1 MIIKILV
8 MKKYRKL
15 KKEVLGILNSELPE
29 NLYYHG
35 IHHTVDALNVCD
47 LYIEEEK
54 IIEEDAYLLKVGVL
68 MHDIGFTVSVENHE
82 ILSVEM
88 AVLLMGKYN
97 FDPDDI
103 EKVKELI
110 MATQIPQNPINHLE
124 EIICD
129 VDLDYLG
136 RPDFYV
142 ISDQLFNELSA
153 YDKIENKLEWNKIQ
167 IKFLESHKFHTDFA
181 RKYRRPQKEKRIVE
195 LKGLIKHNYF

>member
-1 MIIKILV
+1 
-8 MKKYRKL
+8 MKGYKKL
-15 KKEVLGILNSELPE
+15 KKEVLNILKTKLPE

-35 IHHTVDALNVCD
+35 IDHTIEALNVCEI
-47 LYIEEEK
+47 YISEEK
-54 IIEEDAYLLKVGVL
+54 INNDDADLLRVGVL

-82 ILSVEM
+82 LRGVELATILM
-88 AVLLMGKYN
+88 AKYK
-97 FDPDDI
+97 FVPHDI
-103 EKVKELI
+103 EKVTELI
-110 MATQIPQNPINHLE
+110 MATQIPQNPKNHLE

-195 LKGLIKHNYF
+195 LNGLIKHIDF